1 MDKENKSNFRI
12 TFSEEV
18 TYEVIIK
25 AKDKAAATNIFNT
38 DEYWKENPVSNH
50 KEISR
55 DWLDI
60 KNITYEGISNE

>member
-25 AKDKAAATNIFNT
+25 AKNKADATNIFNT

-60 KNITYEGISNE
+60 KNITYEGISTK

>member
-38 DEYWKENPVSNH
+38 DKYWKENPVSSH
-50 KEISR
+50 KEIGR
-55 DWLDI
+55 NWLDI
-60 KNITYEGISNE
+60 KNITYEGISTK

>member
-1 MDKENKSNFRI
+1 MDKENKSKFKVV
-12 TFSEEV
+12 FSEEV

-38 DEYWKENPVSNH
+38 AEYWEENPVSST

-60 KNITYEGISNE
+60 KDITYEGIDG

>member
-25 AKDKAAATNIFNT
+25 AKNKAEALICLILLSTGKKIQ
-38 DEYWKENPVSNH
+38 
-50 KEISR
+50 
-55 DWLDI
+55 
-60 KNITYEGISNE
+60 

>member
-60 KNITYEGISNE
+60 KNITYEGISNV

>member
-50 KEISR
+50 KEI
-55 DWLDI
+55 LKI
-60 KNITYEGISNE
+60 GVLNMTLLTLV

>member
-1 MDKENKSNFRI
+1 MDKENKSKFRI

-25 AKDKAAATNIFNT
+25 AKDKATATNMFNT
-38 DEYWKENPVSNH
+38 AEFWEENPVSST

-60 KNITYEGISNE
+60 KDITYEGIDE

>member
-55 DWLDI
+55 NWLDI
-60 KNITYEGISNE
+60 KNITYEGISIK

>member
-1 MDKENKSNFRI
+1 MNKENKSNFRI

-25 AKDKAAATNIFNT
+25 AKNKADATNIFNT

-60 KNITYEGISNE
+60 KNITYEGINTK

>member
-50 KEISR
+50 KEIGR
-55 DWLDI
+55 NWLDI
-60 KNITYEGISNE
+60 KNITYEGISIK

>member
-25 AKDKAAATNIFNT
+25 AKDKADATNIFNT

-60 KNITYEGISNE
+60 KNITYEGISTK